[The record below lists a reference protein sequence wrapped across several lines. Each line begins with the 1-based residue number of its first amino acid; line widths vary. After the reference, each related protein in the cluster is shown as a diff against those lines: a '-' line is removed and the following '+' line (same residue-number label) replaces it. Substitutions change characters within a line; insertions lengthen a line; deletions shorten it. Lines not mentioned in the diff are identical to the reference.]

1 MQVSLL
7 NANMGHTT
15 LTNLLLI
22 SVSLFPLYALFGK
35 VRRRSKVS
43 SSEIYIASWPTIF
56 FLIGY
61 RYKQF

>member
-22 SVSLFPLYALFGK
+22 SVSLFPLYSLFGK

-56 FLIGY
+56 FLNWISI
-61 RYKQF
+61 